1 MSVNALAEFGR
12 THSYYDR
19 LYMSS
24 LCVTLIKVRSNG
36 GFFLFALYLNK
47 LKGSLKTF
55 IMFKMFSIFN

>member
-1 MSVNALAEFGR
+1 MSVNPLAEFGR
-12 THSYYDR
+12 THSYYDI
-19 LYMSS
+19 YVFCV
-24 LCVTLIKVRSNG
+24 CVTLIKVRSNG